1 MMSIAAYAEKSR
13 SENNNPPVHIFSTGF
28 RDPSVAELGART
40 ARVAALGEMTGGI
53 VHDFRNIFAVVESGL
68 RLAAK
73 SFSEPEKARAYIA
86 EARNG
91 IERGQRL
98 ASQLLTFGKMPERA
112 PRASD
117 VNVLLTQLEPFL
129 RCGTSP
135 GVRIVLAL
143 QPVPQ
148 CLIDQSQF
156 AAAILNLVLNA
167 RDAMPNGGDVYIGT
181 QAFAAE
187 TALSDGRAL
196 GAHVRIRVSDSG
208 LGMPA
213 AVLERIF
220 DPFFT
225 TKGESGTGLGLSQV
239 SACMRL
245 HGGHIT
251 VASRIG
257 SGTVVDL
264 LFPFDQPSMNGAVNT
279 TAVTSKG
286 DFDGAGAR
294 A

>member
-1 MMSIAAYAEKSR
+1 MMSIAAYAENGR
-13 SENNNPPVHIFSTGF
+13 SENNNPPVQVFSTGF

-129 RCGTSP
+129 RCGTGP
-135 GVRIVLAL
+135 DVRIVLAL
-143 QPVPQ
+143 QPVPK

-156 AAAILNLVLNA
+156 AAAILNLILNA
-167 RDAMPNGGDVYIGT
+167 RDAMPNGGEVQIGT

-187 TALSDGRAL
+187 MALSDGRAWQQT
-196 GAHVRIRVSDSG
+196 HVRIRVSDRG

-245 HGGHIT
+245 HGGHIN

-264 LFPFDQPSMNGAVNT
+264 LFPLEQ
-279 TAVTSKG
+279 
-286 DFDGAGAR
+286 
-294 A
+294 

>member
-1 MMSIAAYAEKSR
+1 
-13 SENNNPPVHIFSTGF
+13 
-28 RDPSVAELGART
+28 
-40 ARVAALGEMTGGI
+40 MTGGV

-68 RLAAK
+68 RLAAT
-73 SFSEPEKARAYIA
+73 SFGEPEKARAYIA

-98 ASQLLTFGKMPERA
+98 ASQLLTFGQMPERE

-129 RCGTSP
+129 RCGVGP
-135 GVRIVLAL
+135 GVRIVLML
-143 QPVPQ
+143 EPVPK

-156 AAAILNLVLNA
+156 AAAILNLVLNG
-167 RDAMPNGGDVYIGT
+167 RDAMPSGGEVRIGT
-181 QAFAAE
+181 QVVTEE
-187 TALSDGRAL
+187 TALSDGRA
-196 GAHVRIRVSDSG
+196 APVHVQVRVSDSG

-213 AVLERIF
+213 GVMERIF

-245 HGGHIT
+245 HGGHIR

-257 SGTVVDL
+257 SGTAVDL
-264 LFPFDQPSMNGAVNT
+264 LFPLEQQAMNSAVDATGPSQE
-279 TAVTSKG
+279 KG
-286 DFDGAGAR
+286 GSDGAQAQ

>member
-1 MMSIAAYAEKSR
+1 MIAAYAENCR
-13 SENNNPPVHIFSTGF
+13 SENYNQPVQVFSTGF

-68 RLAAK
+68 RLAATN
-73 SFSEPEKARAYIA
+73 FGEPEKARAYIA

-98 ASQLLTFGKMPERA
+98 AAQLLTFGKMPDRE
-112 PRASD
+112 PRAFD
-117 VNVLLTQLEPFL
+117 VNVLLTQFEPFL
-129 RCGTSP
+129 RCGVGP
-135 GVRIVLAL
+135 GVRIVLML
-143 QPVPQ
+143 ESVPK
-148 CLIDQSQF
+148 CLIDQFQF

-167 RDAMPNGGDVYIGT
+167 RDAMPNGGEVWIGT
-181 QAFAAE
+181 QVFAAE
-187 TALSDGRAL
+187 TALSD
-196 GAHVRIRVSDSG
+196 AHDAPAHIRVRVSDSG
-208 LGMPA
+208 SGMPA
-213 AVLERIF
+213 RVLERIF

-245 HGGHIT
+245 HGGDIT

-264 LFPFDQPSMNGAVNT
+264 LFPLDQQAMNRAVDA

-286 DFDGAGAR
+286 DTGGTGAQA
-294 A
+294 